1 MNYRQWKKNYKKLHG
16 VNPPLS
22 VDKRKQRKLA
32 VKAFRYIGSTD
43 WNETIL
49 SVGKALTEAFKIFA
63 ERMADLCEKL
73 GASFT
78 NIADDIRQNMQ
89 GKGDE

>member
-32 VKAFRYIGSTD
+32 VKAFRYIRSTD
-43 WNETIL
+43 WNEIL
-49 SVGKALTEAFKIFA
+49 FRVGENLVETVKNWAEMMVDIYEKIGAAF
-63 ERMADLCEKL
+63 AD
-73 GASFT
+73 
-78 NIADDIRQNMQ
+78 IADEIRQNMQ